1 MLDAQLSSLS
11 HDACCMAVGSSYV
24 SVGDLR
30 RAATVLRAR
39 LPMVAGSC
47 IALCGLSTQMLIEAL
62 VAFDGLTQ
70 QMLLLPA
77 SLDRDTQQSLIKTAQ
92 CTYVLNADGECT
104 QVGSSEKKAIDPEM
118 TETRWLLATSGTTG
132 TPKIISH
139 SLNSLTR
146 TTSRNITKGTNY
158 IWGLLY
164 DPCRFAGLQ
173 VVLQSLLGGSR
184 LAVPQT
190 NTFEDQVKA
199 LLEHQINALSATPSL
214 WRKMLMD
221 GRVRSLSLKQITIGG
236 EIADQQLLDVLRS
249 GYPEVRIVHI
259 YASTEAGTG
268 FAVQDG
274 KAGFPSVWLN
284 DSASPISLRI
294 NGDDHLLIKPPELP
308 LGEEIRG
315 RLDSDGYLDTQDIV
329 QKSGERVYFLGR
341 ASGAINVGGNKVHPE
356 EVEKCIRQVSGVGDA
371 RVFAKSN
378 SMMGQL
384 VAAEV
389 VIIDGF
395 DQQALRQ
402 QIQVHCR
409 SRLEPWQRPAFV
421 VIVDSLRETAAG
433 KKKRVNQ

>member
-1 MLDAQLSSLS
+1 MP
-11 HDACCMAVGSSYV
+11 MA
-24 SVGDLR
+24 
-30 RAATVLRAR
+30 
-39 LPMVAGSC
+39 AGSC
-47 IALCGLSTQMLIEAL
+47 IALCGLSIQMLIEAL
-62 VAFDGLTQ
+62 VAFDGLAR
-70 QMLLLPA
+70 QMLLLPE
-77 SLDRDTQQSLIKTAQ
+77 SLGRDTQQSLIKTVQ

-104 QVGSSEKKAIDPEM
+104 SVASSDRTVTDPKM

-146 TTSRNITKGTNY
+146 TISRNITKGAGYT
-158 IWGLLY
+158 WGLLY

-184 LAVPQT
+184 LAVPHT
-190 NTFEDQVKA
+190 NSFEDQIKA
-199 LLEHQINALSATPSL
+199 LLEHQVNALSATPSL
-214 WRKMLMD
+214 WRKLLMD
-221 GRVRSLSLKQITIGG
+221 GRVRSLALKQITLGG
-236 EIADQQLLDVLRS
+236 EIADQQLLEALRIN
-249 GYPEVRIVHI
+249 YPGARIVHI

-274 KAGFPSVWLN
+274 KAGFPAAWLN

-308 LGEEIRG
+308 LGEEIRS
-315 RLDSDGYLDTQDIV
+315 RLDPDGYLDTQDIV
-329 QKSGERVYFLGR
+329 RKSGERVYFLGR

-356 EVEKCIRQVSGVGDA
+356 EVEKCIRQVPGVGDV

-389 VIIDGF
+389 VIVDGF

-402 QIQVHCR
+402 QIQMHCR
-409 SRLEPWQRPAFV
+409 SRLEPWQRPAYVGFV
-421 VIVDSLRETAAG
+421 ERLHETAAG
-433 KKKRVNQ
+433 KKMRVNL